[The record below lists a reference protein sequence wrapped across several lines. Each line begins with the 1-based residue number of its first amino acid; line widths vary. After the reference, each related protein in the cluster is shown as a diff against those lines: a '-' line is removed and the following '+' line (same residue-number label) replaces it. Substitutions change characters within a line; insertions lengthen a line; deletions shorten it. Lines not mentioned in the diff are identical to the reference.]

1 MTKQEKITDN
11 IQELLAILPEKIK
24 YQVIAK
30 GNISELLEV
39 VLDLG
44 RSLEIR
50 WTGETLRLDE
60 ITISQEDIDKILE
73 KVGQFGDDNRVGI
86 EKTLHRIS
94 AIRNRYGKIIGLT
107 CRVGRAVYG
116 TVDLIRDIIEKEKS
130 ILILGRPGIGKT
142 TKLREIARILSDEFL
157 KRVIVI
163 DTSNEIAG
171 DGDIP
176 HPAIG
181 HARRMQVSTPL
192 KQESVMIEAVENHMP
207 EVVIIDEIS
216 THEEALAARTIAERG
231 VMLVATA
238 HGQTLENL
246 IINPSLCD
254 LVGGIQTVTLSDEEA
269 LRRGTQKS
277 VQERMAEPT
286 FDIIIE
292 ILDLDRVAIHKDT
305 AKAVDDY
312 LRGNILHPQIR
323 MRNKGGTIKIVE
335 DHNPYNLE
343 NITEVEKLNPKP
355 QGKII
360 RILPYGISR
369 NKLEKAIVTL
379 NLPARIV
386 RHKEECDSVIT
397 IKNYDNKSDYSILGE
412 LKAKSI
418 PVHVIKSN
426 TTSQIT
432 SALKEIFGL
441 DKNEKEAEA
450 IEEVRHAIDSLNT
463 YGGFYDLSP
472 QDAFVRRSQHK
483 FVKDLGFYA
492 ESIGNEPYRRLRIF
506 EKGDAKN

>member
-1 MTKQEKITDN
+1 MQEKITDN
-11 IQELLAILPEKIK
+11 IEELLALFPERIK

-30 GNISELLEV
+30 GNVLELVEV

-44 RSLEIR
+44 RPLEIR
-50 WTGETLRLDE
+50 YNKETFRLDDL
-60 ITISQEDIDKILE
+60 IVRQEDIDKIVE
-73 KVGQFGDDNRVGI
+73 KVGMFGDDNRAGI

-94 AIRNRYGKIIGLT
+94 AIKNRYGKIIGLT

-116 TVDLIRDIIEKEKS
+116 TIDLIRDIIEKEKS
-130 ILILGRPGIGKT
+130 ILIMGKPGIGKT

-176 HPAIG
+176 HCSIG

-216 THEEALAARTIAERG
+216 TKEEALAARTIAERG

-246 IINPSLCD
+246 IVNPSLSD
-254 LVGGIQTVTLSDEEA
+254 LVGGIQTVTLSDDEA

-277 VQERMAEPT
+277 VQERMAQPT

-305 AKAVDDY
+305 AKSVDDY

-323 MRNKGGTIKIVE
+323 MRNKGGSIKIVQ
-335 DHNPYNLE
+335 DLDPYNLE
-343 NITEVEKLNPKP
+343 EVKSVQNLSPAPAVN
-355 QGKII
+355 

-369 NKLEKAIVTL
+369 NKLEKAIISL

-397 IKNYDNKSDYSILGE
+397 IKNYDNKSDFSILKE
-412 LKAKSI
+412 LKDNNI
-418 PVHVIKSN
+418 PVYVIKSN
-426 TTSQIT
+426 TTAQISQ
-432 SALKEIFGL
+432 ALKEIFGL
-441 DKNEKEAEA
+441 DKDNKEQEATNEVKNALE
-450 IEEVRHAIDSLNT
+450 SLNT

-472 QDAFVRRSQHK
+472 QDAFIRRLQHK
-483 FVKDLGFYA
+483 MVKDLGYYA

-506 EKGDAKN
+506 EKSDKKN